1 MIDLPELQTKFD
13 LQIIK
18 KINLL
23 GAGVVEMK
31 FFTTVNVTDVRVRGT
46 ATRGEKIDIESYNFE
61 GIFLNIPHF
70 NESFPIFFSN
80 S

>member
-13 LQIIK
+13 LPSFKRFIF
-18 KINLL
+18 L

-46 ATRGEKIDIESYNFE
+46 ATRGEKIDIDSYNFE
-61 GIFLNIPHF
+61 GVFYDLW
-70 NESFPIFFSN
+70 
-80 S
+80 

>member
-1 MIDLPELQTKFD
+1 MIVHPELQTIGSLNYPF
-13 LQIIK
+13 
-18 KINLL
+18 LL

-61 GIFLNIPHF
+61 GRQYIDLFI
-70 NESFPIFFSN
+70 IN
-80 S
+80 SS